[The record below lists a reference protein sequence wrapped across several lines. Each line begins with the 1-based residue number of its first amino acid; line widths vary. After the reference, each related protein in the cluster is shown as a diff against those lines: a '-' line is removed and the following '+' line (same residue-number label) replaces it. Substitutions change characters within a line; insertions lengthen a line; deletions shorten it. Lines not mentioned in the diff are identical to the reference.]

1 MVSKLP
7 EKVSPDDSFFKL
19 KDGVMTSQFVPK
31 HEKQAC
37 FETFEEEEKNR
48 NMFKRDIL

>member
-1 MVSKLP
+1 
-7 EKVSPDDSFFKL
+7 
-19 KDGVMTSQFVPK
+19 MTSQFVPK